1 MKSLLT
7 VAALLLFSCGAVH
20 SAIPERPPTAS
31 TDLQI
36 VRAEFGLMNI
46 SESGR
51 PQFIP
56 SRTIPL
62 KVDQEYGWVILVK
75 TSKAKI
81 KLREEFTLPS
91 APEIWGGFETLDAVS
106 ISADRRTAMTEQEVE
121 PVEGFVFRSWTV
133 APGDPAGRYR
143 IRIIIDDSVEQVFEF
158 DVE

>member
-1 MKSLLT
+1 MKSLLPI
-7 VAALLLFSCGAVH
+7 AALLLFSCGGVH

-31 TDLQI
+31 TDVEI
-36 VRAEFGLMNI
+36 VRAEFGLVNI
-46 SESGR
+46 AESGQ

-56 SRTIPL
+56 TRTVPL
-62 KVDQEYGWVILVK
+62 KVDQGYGWIILLR

-91 APEIWGGFETLDAVS
+91 APEIWGGVELGAVS
-106 ISADRRTAMTEQEVE
+106 ISEDRRAAVTEQEVE

-133 APGDPAGRYR
+133 APGDPSGRYR